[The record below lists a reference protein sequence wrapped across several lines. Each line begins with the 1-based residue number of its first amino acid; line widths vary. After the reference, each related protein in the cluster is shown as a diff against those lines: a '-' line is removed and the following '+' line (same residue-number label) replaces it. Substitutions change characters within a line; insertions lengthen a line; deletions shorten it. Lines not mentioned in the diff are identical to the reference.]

1 MGSVPS
7 PELTA
12 YIANHLNLDTQLR
25 ELEQQQSALEQQQ
38 QQLALEQQQQHYYF
52 SLKVIVALGVSLA
65 ATIIGA
71 LILASIIIPPVAAT
85 AIGVVLLAG
94 GIAGITAAGFFA
106 KSSYDNSTAAEIVH
120 GLAAT

>member
-7 PELTA
+7 PELME
-12 YIANHLNLDTQLR
+12 YVKKHSELKVQLST
-25 ELEQQQSALEQQQ
+25 LE

-106 KSSYDNSTAAEIVH
+106 KSSYDNSTAAESVH